1 MRFEVLFLWCRQRM
15 VRSGIAI
22 VLKFIHLV
30 IDFPLCIDGG
40 HVLDSES
47 GDKVSRVE
55 IAVGLGTIAD

>member
-1 MRFEVLFLWCRQRM
+1 M